1 MQDYLRHWL
10 IALVVLLIGAVAFSW
25 FADPY
30 GLYWP
35 RVPGE
40 RKPYA
45 TTQGELVK
53 PYLVLDREARGL
65 VLGNSRAEIGFD
77 PDDSAWPA
85 EYQPVY
91 NLALPGSDLRA
102 ARRLF
107 EHALA
112 WRKPSALLIGLDFR
126 DFLVGP
132 DQVQR
137 EPAFATRLLLGP
149 DGRPNNGRRLKQ
161 VEDHAATL
169 VSLDTLLRGLDTLRR
184 QGDEGTD
191 DLTAAGF
198 NPLHEYPGFARNEG
212 YFALFRQRDIDN
224 IRSLSRYPRNLY
236 ARGTSSSAPLEDL
249 AAILSAARAHGIQVD
264 LAIYP
269 YHGHLLEIYRGL
281 GYWPLFE
288 DWKRDLTHLVESV
301 GRGSARLWDFSGYHG
316 YAREPVPPPGD
327 RETTVP
333 WYWEAG
339 HFKPALGHKM
349 LEAIYGSGEPGFG
362 VRLTSTG
369 IEAHLAELARG
380 RARYVREA
388 GTELADLNKL
398 LPSQGN

>member
-1 MQDYLRHWL
+1 MHAYLRHWV
-10 IALVVLLIGAVAFSW
+10 IALVVLLLGAVALSW
-25 FADPY
+25 LADPY
-30 GLYWP
+30 GLYRP
-35 RVPGE
+35 RGPGE

-53 PYLVLDREARGL
+53 PYRMLDREARAL

-77 PDDSAWPA
+77 PDDGAWPA
-85 EYQPVY
+85 EHQPVY

-102 ARRLF
+102 ARRLL

-112 WRKPSALLIGLDFR
+112 GGKPNALLVGLDFR

-137 EPAFATRLLLGP
+137 EPTFATRLLLGP
-149 DGRPNNGRRLKQ
+149 DGRPNNGRWLKRI
-161 VEDHAATL
+161 EDDVATL
-169 VSLDTLLRGLDTLRR
+169 VSLDALLRGIDTLRR
-184 QGDEGTD
+184 QGDKGTA
-191 DLTAAGF
+191 DLTPAGF
-198 NPLHEYPGFARNEG
+198 NPLHEYPGLARSEG
-212 YFALFRQRDIDN
+212 YFALFRQRDQDN
-224 IRSLSRYPRNLY
+224 IRTLSRYPRNLY
-236 ARGTSSSAPLEDL
+236 ARGTSGSAPLEDL
-249 AAILSAARAHGIQVD
+249 AAILSAARAHDIQVD

-281 GYWPLFE
+281 GYWSLFE

-301 GRGSARLWDFSGYHG
+301 GRGSARLWDFSGYHS

-327 RETTVP
+327 RETTVR

-339 HFKPALGHKM
+339 HFKAALGHKM
-349 LEAIYGSGEPGFG
+349 LEAIYGSGESGFG

-369 IEAHLAELARG
+369 IDAHLAELARG
-380 RARYVREA
+380 RAQYVREA
-388 GTELADLNKL
+388 DGELADLHKL
-398 LPSQGN
+398 LHGPRN